1 MEFGNDYAGNIV
13 SFGVKNSSSSDTDNR
28 KNDFLMLAEGPT
40 DDIRL
45 SPSKKS
51 FYLFQWEHFKNDEK
65 CFSFHHLSSLCSQNI
80 EFFLSWIFGHVE
92 KTAWLK
98 R

>member
-1 MEFGNDYAGNIV
+1 MGFSNDFAGNIV
-13 SFGVKNSSSSDTDNR
+13 IFGVKNSSSSDTDNR
-28 KNDFLMLAEGPT
+28 KNDFLVLAEGPT

-45 SPSKKS
+45 SP
-51 FYLFQWEHFKNDEK
+51 FYLSQREHFKNDEK
-65 CFSFHHLSSLCSQNI
+65 CFSFHLLSSFCSQDI

>member
-51 FYLFQWEHFKNDEK
+51 FYLFQ
-65 CFSFHHLSSLCSQNI
+65 
-80 EFFLSWIFGHVE
+80 
-92 KTAWLK
+92 
-98 R
+98 